1 VASSARPKLQ
11 RHPGTLPPADRSR
24 SIRPPAEGSVAEPAS
39 TVPVTRTASV
49 LASVRTLGSAVAWLS
64 GSLAGIGAIFYA
76 FGYLITLANLD
87 LLGVDLLVFRYDP
100 TTYIHRGSDFLLL
113 SVIIVAKAWGP
124 AFVVAVL
131 GFLGS
136 QMPRVR
142 KARLWAT
149 QPFFCRIGEHPDL
162 LKAAAYLAILALFA
176 RELLWAHSAFQEDMA
191 ASGVLYPTAGSGAA
205 ESRVREWIVTGKQ
218 GQLYDHYAA
227 FVAQQA
233 VIGALL
239 LAAWGLTRAWRWR
252 VLLTAP
258 FALGSA
264 LALAWLPLEYGKLV
278 LSNKFSQV
286 LVRFEQSTVATSQP
300 PATMYL
306 LNRTDT
312 DFVLWAADQRKIV
325 WIPARTVTSAELS
338 ASRSLS
344 EIIQSSG
351 GAGR

>member
-1 VASSARPKLQ
+1 MASSTRSKLQ
-11 RHPGTLPPADRSR
+11 QHLDTSPPAGRSG
-24 SIRPPAEGSVAEPAS
+24 SLQPAAEGSVAEPAS
-39 TVPVTRTASV
+39 MVPVTRTASL

-87 LLGVDLLVFRYDP
+87 LLGVDLLIFRYDP

-113 SVIIVAKAWGP
+113 SVIIVAKAWGS

-131 GFLGS
+131 GFLVS

-142 KARLWAT
+142 EARLWT
-149 QPFFCRIGEHPDL
+149 KKPFCHIGEHQDL
-162 LKAAAYLAILALFA
+162 WKALAYLAILALFA

-191 ASGVLYPTAGSGAA
+191 ASGVLYPAAGTGAA
-205 ESRVREWIVTGKQ
+205 ESRVREWILAGKQ

-233 VIGALL
+233 IIGALL
-239 LAAWGLTRAWRWR
+239 LAAWGLTRAWRRR

-258 FALGSA
+258 FAIGSA

-286 LVRFEQSTVATSQP
+286 LVRFEQPTVATSQP
-300 PATMYL
+300 PPTMYL
-306 LNRTDT
+306 LNRTDS
-312 DFVLWAADQRKIV
+312 DFVLWAADQRKIIWV
-325 WIPARTVTSAELS
+325 PVRTVISAELS
-338 ASRSLS
+338 TSQSLS
-344 EIIQSSG
+344 EILQSSG
-351 GAGR
+351 PARR

>member
-1 VASSARPKLQ
+1 MASSARSKLRQ
-11 RHPGTLPPADRSR
+11 HPATLPPAGRSGP
-24 SIRPPAEGSVAEPAS
+24 IRPAAEGSVAEPAS
-39 TVPVTRTASV
+39 TVPITRTASL

-113 SVIIVAKAWGP
+113 SVIIVTKAWGP

-142 KARLWAT
+142 DARLWAT
-149 QPFFCRIGEHPDL
+149 QPFCRIGEHPDL
-162 LKAAAYLAILALFA
+162 WKAVAYLAILALFA

-191 ASGVLYPTAGSGAA
+191 ASGVLYPAAGGGST
-205 ESRVREWIVTGKQ
+205 ESRVREWILAGKQ

-227 FVAQQA
+227 FLAQQA

-258 FALGSA
+258 FAIGSA

-286 LVRFEQSTVATSQP
+286 LVRFEQPTVATSQP

-325 WIPARTVTSAELS
+325 WVPARTVTSAELS